1 MFDIDIHLSEE
12 DTRNSK
18 LILNKKLNSA
28 EIDQIKNQII
38 QFTEDPTWFISS
50 NEISRAG
57 LSLRFKNLLKN
68 AIQDCKKIASGR
80 IKNNQIHS
88 KEYYETLALSASEFS
103 VMSDQHFVLHHG
115 KLASTSVY
123 RMRSE
128 FSKRAI
134 EAIHQVDAKS
144 IIEFGCGEGLLL
156 YCILILDENFLDQRE
171 WVGFDFSLV
180 RSVRA
185 KILFETL
192 NMTKN
197 KSIKIYNGD
206 GKNVIHQDKEFDV
219 AICCTVIEQLKYEKH
234 EFLRE
239 MGRVAKYSIIQE
251 PLYKH
256 QSKRGRIHFKRHD
269 YVELDLKDIEKIGKI
284 VDVKH
289 NDLNDPTYSLSTV
302 VVENY

>member
-12 DTRNSK
+12 DAKNSK
-18 LILNKKLNSA
+18 LILNEKLNSA
-28 EIDQIKNQII
+28 DIYKIKNQII
-38 QFTEDPTWFISS
+38 QFAEDPTWFIYS

-57 LSLRFKNLLKN
+57 LSIRFKNLLKN
-68 AIQDCKKIASGR
+68 AFQDCKKIALGR

-88 KEYYETLALSASEFS
+88 KELYETLALSASEFS
-103 VMSDQHFVLHHG
+103 DMADQHFVLHQG

-192 NMTKN
+192 HKTKN
-197 KSIKIYNGD
+197 KPIKIYNGD
-206 GKNVIHQDKEFDV
+206 GKNVIHQDKEFD
-219 AICCTVIEQLKYEKH
+219 AATCCAVIEQLKYEKH

-256 QSKRGRIHFKRHD
+256 QSKRGRVHFKRHD
-269 YVELDLKDIEKIGKI
+269 YVELDLKDIEKIGRI
-284 VDVKH
+284 VNVKH
-289 NDLNDPTYSLSTV
+289 NDLNDPTYSLCTV

>member
-12 DTRNSK
+12 DARNSK
-18 LILNKKLNSA
+18 LILNKKLNI
-28 EIDQIKNQII
+28 EDIHQIKNQII
-38 QFTEDPTWFISS
+38 QFTEDPTWFVSS
-50 NEISRAG
+50 NKISRVG
-57 LSLRFKNLLKN
+57 LFTRLKN
-68 AIQDCKKIASGR
+68 ILKNVIQDSKKIASGK
-80 IKNNQIHS
+80 IKNDQTHS
-88 KEYYETLALSASEFS
+88 KELYETLALSACEFS
-103 VMSDQHFVLHHG
+103 DMANQHFVLNQG

-156 YCILILDENFLDQRE
+156 YCILILDEKFLDQRE

-180 RSVRA
+180 RAVRA

-192 NMTKN
+192 NKTKN
-197 KSIKIYNGD
+197 ERIMIYNGD

-219 AICCTVIEQLKYEKH
+219 ATCCMVIEQLKYDKH

-251 PLYKH
+251 PLYLH
-256 QSKRGRIHFKRHD
+256 QTKRGRIHFKRHD

-289 NDLNDPTYSLSTV
+289 YDLNDPTYALSTLI
-302 VVENY
+302 VENY